1 MYPPQPHAEQLLH
14 QDATVTVT
22 TARFVVNGT
31 VYPIRG
37 LTAMQYVETPA
48 DYAPAAKVLLGGVVL
63 GAVIAFFGG
72 GSTLATLCAGCGF
85 VAAVLAAVS
94 AKPSYVIR
102 VMTAAGQADVF
113 VSPDKARS
121 GAIATALNRAVA
133 GG

>member
-1 MYPPQPHAEQLLH
+1 MYPPQPHAEQLIH
-14 QDATVTVT
+14 QDANVLVT

-37 LTAMQYVETPA
+37 LTAMQYIEVPA
-48 DYAPAAKVLLGGVVL
+48 DYTDAAKVLLGGIALGLL
-63 GAVIAFFGG
+63 GAIFGG
-72 GSTLATLCAGCGF
+72 GLTLAAVGAGGGLA
-85 VAAVLAAVS
+85 VAVLAALS
-94 AKPSYVIR
+94 AKPRYVVR

-113 VSPDKARS
+113 TSPDKARA